1 MNPNIRGVLFAAVS
15 LLLLAA
21 ACGPAPTYQPPAQAP
36 SDTPVSG
43 IPVSAAD
50 IGYRAFFCERNVSY
64 GVLSLP
70 ASVSFEVS
78 PQAAGVAC
86 TRAETFVGR
95 QIVLCHGP
103 SLSSFNLRVC
113 SGPGAC
119 VDAPVNLFQCPP
131 PTLMPTETPTE
142 TPTASAIPPSP
153 EASPTAPPIMDTETA
168 TTTP

>member
-70 ASVSFEVS
+70 ASVSFEKRGSSSVLFVPRKMMS
-78 PQAAGVAC
+78 PVEPCMLVRPEPCASQMS
-86 TRAETFVGR
+86 
-95 QIVLCHGP
+95 Q
-103 SLSSFNLRVC
+103 RVR
-113 SGPGAC
+113 S
-119 VDAPVNLFQCPP
+119 
-131 PTLMPTETPTE
+131 
-142 TPTASAIPPSP
+142 AS
-153 EASPTAPPIMDTETA
+153 EV
-168 TTTP
+168 